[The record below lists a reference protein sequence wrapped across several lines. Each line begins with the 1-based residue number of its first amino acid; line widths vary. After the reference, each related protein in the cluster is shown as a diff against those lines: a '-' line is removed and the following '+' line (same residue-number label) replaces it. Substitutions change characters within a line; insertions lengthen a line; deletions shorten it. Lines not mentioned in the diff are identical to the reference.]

1 MIHPGKREL
10 MHANEEMIEAAAEF
24 QETLSELEIFM
35 REQSV
40 SIRRSRKADEVERIE
55 TVRTASVKTTR
66 RRVGFVVLETD
77 GHKREVRKVKTTA
90 SKLEKD
96 GKLTRDL
103 ANYLTAFA
111 RSVAD
116 GMGVATSDNHDST
129 NRLTASYEPVGTL
142 SGFGSRTPSD
152 RQLFGLEA
160 LQELK
165 KRVPNE
171 LMPIF
176 NQIVDEEVA
185 GYSPLARTLS
195 ELGDRLGYKH
205 KQQASAGGA
214 LVYAVT
220 CLIAHYMREKG
231 YNPDKSRQTVALES

>member
-1 MIHPGKREL
+1 MVHPGKREL
-10 MHANEEMIEAAAEF
+10 LYANEEMVEAAAEY

-116 GMGVATSDNHDST
+116 GMGAATDDNHDST

-152 RQLFGLEA
+152 RQLWGIEA
-160 LQELK
+160 LQEMK
-165 KRVPNE
+165 HRIPNE
-171 LMPIF
+171 LIPIF
-176 NQIVDEEVA
+176 NQIIDEEVA

-195 ELGDRLGYKH
+195 ELGERLGYKH
-205 KQQASAGGA
+205 KQQTAAGGA

-231 YNPDKSRQTVALES
+231 IFSKDLRHSVALET